1 MPPDPDIQDQML
13 ELIYGLLADNEA
25 ERLRAKI
32 GSDAELARL
41 YEQVRETAAILG
53 DAARLQSPR
62 LVLARPPAV
71 APASGE
77 PPPAWRIVEA
87 AGPPPWS
94 RGAYWAVTAAASILI
109 LLSAFGWSQH
119 RAQTADSSG
128 EQLRLRVTGP
138 SLIHAKVDQ
147 RYTISTLSVTG
158 RPIPAKVSFAVV
170 SPAGSRLLAHTEQ
183 TDEAGKLEVTIP
195 ADLDLPEEVRLEIVA
210 DTGKARESAESRLFV
225 LKPGLATSVSVD
237 KPGYRPGETVRYRS
251 VTLSRYH
258 LAVADPAALEFE
270 IVDPLGRSMA
280 RFGSDPAREGV
291 ASGSFALPSDAGE
304 GRYTLLARASGAVP
318 ARCQFRVEQRATA
331 AVRAEL
337 DFAQTGYGP
346 GAEVWAAL
354 KATGRGGAPAS
365 GAKVD
370 IEATVDGERVYQ
382 ESASLGAAGDLAI
395 RFQLP
400 GQIER
405 GEGLLTATIDDR
417 GASERIA
424 AAIPIQT
431 GRLAVRFF
439 PEGGELAAAGE
450 NRVYFT
456 ARDALGRPVDLKGWI
471 VDDIGAYHAAVETV
485 RDGRGVFRLAPE
497 VGKRYRLLVEEP
509 KGAES
514 AAQLPLVSPSQ
525 RIVLNTGSSV
535 VAPAAPLEFNVRAAE
550 AGLPLVA
557 RASCGGVEVG
567 HAAFLT
573 KAPEKLGTK
582 MAAHAVAIPLP
593 DEASGVIRLTI
604 FDYGVSPPRPLAERL
619 VYRRPSRRLLVD
631 IKSAGNACAPGDRCR
646 LEVAITDEKG
656 KPVRSILGVSVID
669 EEVFGSDAHPPTMT
683 TQFRLR
689 GSVDRLESLDNPDFL
704 LSQSPEAELALDL
717 LLGTE
722 GERQPLERLAGK
734 IGQTDGETPARQR
747 RAWRSEIP
755 PPLMLDN
762 LAALK
767 RRAGEEFTGD
777 PARERLA
784 ADILLALVVLGGAGL
799 LVLVAMLSLL
809 RIASGIRLWAPTILA
824 AGASL
829 LVGLLLVGSGQ
840 SPMRAVAFLP
850 YQAEKPGENRDDKT
864 DLDGKDG
871 QTTKEVADDSSK
883 VASPPQPK
891 PEPAGWEFWSPLLRT
906 DEQGRATVEL
916 DLPASLAQARVVVDA
931 HGAGRIGSETRM
943 IPLKLPD
950 KPGER

>member
-53 DAARLQSPR
+53 DAARLQSPK
-62 LVLARPPAV
+62 LVLSQPPAG
-71 APASGE
+71 APAGGE
-77 PPPAWRIVEA
+77 PPAAWRIVEA

-237 KPGYRPGETVRYRS
+237 KPRYRPGETVRYRS
-251 VTLSRYH
+251 VTLF
-258 LAVADPAALEFE
+258 A
-270 IVDPLGRSMA
+270 IPLGGCRSRGPGFRSLRSA
-280 RFGSDPAREGV
+280 RPADGTLGSDPAREGV
-291 ASGSFALPSDAGE
+291 ASGSFALPSGAGE
-304 GRYTLLARASGAVP
+304 GLYTLLARASGAVP

-417 GASERIA
+417 GTSERIA

-456 ARDALGRPVDLKGWI
+456 ARDTLGRPVDLKGWI
-471 VDDIGAYHAAVETV
+471 VDDTGAYHAAVETA

-514 AAQLPLVSPSQ
+514 TAQLPLVSPSQ

-722 GERQPLERLAGK
+722 GEKQPLERLAGK
-734 IGQTDGETPARQR
+734 IGQTDGETPAGSA
-747 RAWRSEIP
+747 AWRSEIP

-762 LAALK
+762 LAAAQAA
-767 RRAGEEFTGD
+767 RRRGLHGRSGAQ
-777 PARERLA
+777 ALA

-824 AGASL
+824 AGRQPARRIAACR
-829 LVGLLLVGSGQ
+829 VG
-840 SPMRAVAFLP
+840 P
-850 YQAEKPGENRDDKT
+850 
-864 DLDGKDG
+864 
-871 QTTKEVADDSSK
+871 VAD
-883 VASPPQPK
+883 ASRRV
-891 PEPAGWEFWSPLLRT
+891 SPL
-906 DEQGRATVEL
+906 
-916 DLPASLAQARVVVDA
+916 
-931 HGAGRIGSETRM
+931 
-943 IPLKLPD
+943 
-950 KPGER
+950 PG